1 VRAWSD
7 LTADGRAMSAIS
19 HFGWP
24 YARAMANDVRD
35 RVTNFFQKRL
45 VNPLMRRVPIQ
56 TLLETTGRKS
66 GKPRRTPLGG
76 SRVGDQ
82 FWFVS
87 EFGEKSQYIRNIKA
101 NPNVRVRLRG
111 CWHNGVAHLLPDDD
125 PHERLRSLPQL
136 NSFGVRTLG
145 TNLLTVRVDLT
156 D

>member
-1 VRAWSD
+1 
-7 LTADGRAMSAIS
+7 MPAIS
-19 HFGWP
+19 HLVGP
-24 YARAMANDVRD
+24 YARTMANDVRV
-35 RVTNFFQKRL
+35 RVTNFLQKR
-45 VNPLMRRVPIQ
+45 VANPLMRQLPIQ

-101 NPNVRVRLRG
+101 NPHVRVRLRG
-111 CWHNGVAHLLPDDD
+111 RWHNGTAQLLPDDD
-125 PHERLRSLPQL
+125 PHDRLRSLPQL
-136 NSFGVRTLG
+136 NSYGVRTFG